1 MAGPGLIGPDVV
13 VAGAAR
19 SGTSFLSALLA
30 THPGIDPGA
39 VKESNYF
46 SREYDRGPAWYDGL
60 YSARRPGL
68 LRLDGSMSY
77 TFAHFPEAIPRL
89 AADAGHAVVV
99 YAVRHPITRLV
110 SHYQLHRDYFTN
122 EPAQTLGEALTF
134 SDVYSGASDYGRWWQ
149 SLTEHIAPDRLLLV
163 PFPVL
168 KDDARVVAGLVC
180 EAAGLD
186 PAQLGDPDDASAHRN
201 AVVAYR
207 HPLVRVAR
215 RSVRRAGLYPWLRR
229 TAGSERVRR
238 LRSVLTRPVAA
249 ENVDDALASCSP
261 DQLERLQRLYDD
273 ARLAVRRALVEQDRR
288 RGLEWA
294 DAWDEE
300 CPEVR
305 LPGVPA

>member
-1 MAGPGLIGPDVV
+1 MAVPGLIGPDVV

-46 SREYDRGPAWYDGL
+46 SREYDRGPDWYDGL

-77 TFAHFPEAIPRL
+77 TYAHFPEAIARMT
-89 AADAGHAVVV
+89 ADARPLVV
-99 YAVRHPITRLV
+99 YAVRHPVTRLV
-110 SHYQLHRDYFTN
+110 SHFQLHRDYFTN
-122 EPAQTLGEALTF
+122 EPAATLGEALTF
-134 SDVYSGASDYGRWWQ
+134 SDVYSGASDFGRWWQ
-149 SLTEHIAPDRLLLV
+149 ALTDHVPADRLLLV

-168 KDDARVVAGLVC
+168 KRDARQVAGLVC

-186 PAQLGDPDDASAHRN
+186 PELLGEADDAGAHRN

-207 HPLVRVAR
+207 HPLVRVVR

-229 TAGSERVRR
+229 TVGSERVRS
-238 LRSVLTRPVAA
+238 LRGHLTRPVEPESMA
-249 ENVDDALASCSP
+249 DALATCSTE
-261 DQLERLQRLYDD
+261 QLDRLQRLYDD
-273 ARLAVRRALVEQDRR
+273 ARLAVRTALAEQDER
-288 RGLEWA
+288 RGLGWA

-300 CPEVR
+300 CPEAR
-305 LPGVPA
+305 LPGVGA

>member
-1 MAGPGLIGPDVV
+1 VTGPTTIGPDVV

-46 SREYDRGPAWYDGL
+46 SREYDRGPAWYDSL
-60 YSARRPGL
+60 YDARQPGL

-89 AADAGHAVVV
+89 ANDAQPVVV

-110 SHYQLHRDYFTN
+110 SHFQLHRDYFTN
-122 EPAQTLGEALTF
+122 EPAATLGEALTS

-149 SLTEHIAPDRLLLV
+149 ALTEHLPAERLLLV

-168 KDDARVVAGLVC
+168 KADSRLVAGLVC
-180 EAAGLD
+180 EAIGLD
-186 PAQLGDPDDASAHRN
+186 PGLIGEPEDAGAHRN

-229 TAGSERVRR
+229 TAGSERIRAVRS
-238 LRSVLTRPVAA
+238 LLTRPVPA
-249 ENVDDALASCSP
+249 EQLADALASCSP
-261 DQLERLQRLYDD
+261 EQLERLQRLYDD
-273 ARLAVRRALVEQDRR
+273 ARLAMRTALVEQDQR
-288 RGLEWA
+288 RGLEWSA
-294 DAWDEE
+294 AWDEE
-300 CPEVR
+300 CPVVR

>member
-1 MAGPGLIGPDVV
+1 MTGSLPIGPDVV

-46 SREYDRGPAWYDGL
+46 SREYSRGPEWYDGL
-60 YSARRPGL
+60 YDARRPGL

-89 AADAGHAVVV
+89 AADARPVVV

-110 SHYQLHRDYFTN
+110 SHYQLHRDYFSN
-122 EPAQTLGEALTF
+122 EPAATLGGALTF
-134 SDVYSGASDYGRWWQ
+134 SDVYSGASDYEHWWQ
-149 SLTEHIAPDRLLLV
+149 ALTEHLPSERLLLV

-168 KDDARVVAGLVC
+168 KSDARQVAGLVC

-186 PAQLGDPDDASAHRN
+186 PDLIGEPDDASAHRN

-229 TAGSERVRR
+229 TAGSERIRKV
-238 LRSVLTRPVAA
+238 RSVLTRPVPA
-249 ENVDDALASCSP
+249 EKLDDALASCSAE
-261 DQLERLQRLYDD
+261 QLERLQRLYDD
-273 ARLAVRRALVEQDRR
+273 ARLAMRAALAEQDRR
-288 RGLEWA
+288 RGLQWA
-294 DAWDEE
+294 AAWDEE

>member
-1 MAGPGLIGPDVV
+1 MTGPASIGPDVV

-46 SREYDRGPAWYDGL
+46 SREYGRGPRWYDGL
-60 YSARRPGL
+60 YDARRPGL

-89 AADAGHAVVV
+89 AADARPVVV
-99 YAVRHPITRLV
+99 YAIRHPIARLV
-110 SHYQLHRDYFTN
+110 SHFQLHRDYFTN
-122 EPAQTLGEALTF
+122 EPAATLGEALTF

-149 SLTEHIAPDRLLLV
+149 ALTEHLPAERLLFVL
-163 PFPVL
+163 FPVL
-168 KDDARVVAGLVC
+168 KADARLVAGLVC
-180 EAAGLD
+180 DAAGLD
-186 PAQLGDPDDASAHRN
+186 PDLIGEPEDATAHRN

-229 TAGSERVRR
+229 TAGSERIRKVRS
-238 LRSVLTRPVAA
+238 LLTRPVPA
-249 ENVDDALASCSP
+249 EQLDDALSTCSSE
-261 DQLERLQRLYDD
+261 QLERLQQLYDD
-273 ARLAVRRALVEQDRR
+273 ARLAMHSAVAEQDRR
-288 RGLEWA
+288 RGLQWA
-294 DAWDEE
+294 QAWDEE

>member
-1 MAGPGLIGPDVV
+1 MTGPASIGPDVV

-30 THPGIDPGA
+30 THPGIDAGA

-46 SREYDRGPAWYDGL
+46 SREYDRGPRWYDGL
-60 YSARRPGL
+60 YDARRPGL

-89 AADAGHAVVV
+89 AADARPVVV
-99 YAVRHPITRLV
+99 YAIRHPIARLV
-110 SHYQLHRDYFTN
+110 SHFQLHRDYFTN
-122 EPAQTLGEALTF
+122 EPAATLGEALTF

-149 SLTEHIAPDRLLLV
+149 ALTEHLPAERLLLV

-168 KDDARVVAGLVC
+168 KADARLVAGLVC

-186 PAQLGDPDDASAHRN
+186 PDLIGEPEDATAHRN

-229 TAGSERVRR
+229 TAGSERIRKVRS
-238 LRSVLTRPVAA
+238 LLTRPVPA
-249 ENVDDALASCSP
+249 EQLDDALSTCSSE
-261 DQLERLQRLYDD
+261 QLERLQLLYDD
-273 ARLAVRRALVEQDRR
+273 ARLAMHSAVAEQDRW
-288 RGLEWA
+288 RGLQWA
-294 DAWDEE
+294 QAWDEE

>member
-1 MAGPGLIGPDVV
+1 MTGPASIGPDVV

-60 YSARRPGL
+60 YDARSEGL

-89 AADAGHAVVV
+89 AADARPVVV
-99 YAVRHPITRLV
+99 YAVRHPVTRLV

-122 EPAQTLGEALTF
+122 EPAATLGEALTF

-149 SLTEHIAPDRLLLV
+149 ALTEHLPAERLLLV

-168 KDDARVVAGLVC
+168 KAETRLVAGLVC
-180 EAAGLD
+180 AAAGLD
-186 PAQLGDPDDASAHRN
+186 PDLLGEPDDAAAHRN

-215 RSVRRAGLYPWLRR
+215 RSVRRSGPIRGCVGPRGAS
-229 TAGSERVRR
+229 GSARCVR
-238 LRSVLTRPVAA
+238 
-249 ENVDDALASCSP
+249 C
-261 DQLERLQRLYDD
+261 
-273 ARLAVRRALVEQDRR
+273 
-288 RGLEWA
+288 
-294 DAWDEE
+294 
-300 CPEVR
+300 
-305 LPGVPA
+305 

>member
-1 MAGPGLIGPDVV
+1 MAEPAAIGPDVV

-39 VKESNYF
+39 VKEPNYF
-46 SREYDRGPAWYDGL
+46 SREYDRGPDWYDGL
-60 YSARRPGL
+60 YDARRPGL

-77 TFAHFPEAIPRL
+77 TFAHFPEAIGRM
-89 AADAGHAVVV
+89 ADDARPVVV

-110 SHYQLHRDYFTN
+110 SHFQLHRDYFTN
-122 EPAQTLGEALTF
+122 ESAATLGEALTF

-149 SLTEHIAPDRLLLV
+149 SLTQHLPVERLLLV

-168 KDDARVVAGLVC
+168 KTDARLVAGLVC

-186 PAQLGDPDDASAHRN
+186 PELIGEPEDAEAHRN

-229 TAGSERVRR
+229 TAGSERIRWM
-238 LRSVLTRPVAA
+238 RSVLTRPVPA
-249 ENVDDALASCSP
+249 EKLDDALASCNA
-261 DQLERLQRLYDD
+261 DQLERLQRLYDE
-273 ARLAVRRALVEQDRR
+273 ARIAMRAALADQDQR
-288 RGLEWA
+288 RGLQWA
-294 DAWDEE
+294 AAWDEE